1 MVTQPTDADVEAF
14 LDSVENPS
22 RRGDAKALETLMRRV
37 TGEEPRMWGTSMV
50 GFGEYHYRYASG
62 REGDWFPVGFSPRK
76 AALTIYLISGL
87 VGHEDLLDRLGPHRQ
102 GKGCLYVTRLADLDE
117 SVLAELIQHS
127 LDHVRQVEAEAGGVP
142 RMSEMP
148 PPTSD

>member
-1 MVTQPTDADVEAF
+1 MVTRPTDADVEAF
-14 LDSVENPS
+14 LDGVENQA
-22 RRGDAKALETLMRRV
+22 RRDDAKALTALMRRV

-76 AALTIYLISGL
+76 SALTVYLMSGL
-87 VGHEDLLDRLGPHRQ
+87 VGHDELLDRLGPHTQ
-102 GKGCLYVTRLADLDE
+102 GKGCLYVKKLADVDE
-117 SVLAELIQHS
+117 DVLTELIQRS
-127 LDHVRQVEAEAGGVP
+127 LDHVRQVEDDAGGVP

-148 PPTSD
+148 PSAD